1 MIRPT
6 AVEPRQNYLIWIS
19 YTDGSAGEVDLSH
32 LAGRGVFVL
41 WNEPGCF
48 EAVSITP
55 DGGVAWGE
63 DIELCPDALYLQ
75 LTGKPVQDVMRGVRF
90 SGRSR

>member
-1 MIRPT
+1 MNRPT
-6 AVEPRQNYLIWIS
+6 EVEPRDNHRLWIR

-32 LAGRGVFVL
+32 LAGCGVFVL

-48 EAVSITP
+48 DAVSITP